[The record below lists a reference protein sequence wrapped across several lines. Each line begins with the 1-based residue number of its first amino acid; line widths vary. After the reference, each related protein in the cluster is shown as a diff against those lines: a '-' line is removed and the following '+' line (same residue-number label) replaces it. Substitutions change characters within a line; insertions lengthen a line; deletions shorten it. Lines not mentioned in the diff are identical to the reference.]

1 MRGGAGRFGRAR
13 IFAPVFLA
21 LSLGAGEAQAH
32 LVTTGV
38 GPFYDGVVHFVLTPE
53 DLLPVAALAVL
64 AALRGPAH
72 GRLMLFTLPTIWLG
86 AGIAGW
92 IVGGKTSEILP
103 AAASLAL
110 GLLIAIDVPLP
121 IWCSVG
127 IAALVASTLGYA
139 DGSGLPPDGGGALIL
154 LGIVAAVFTAFA
166 FVAALALSLRSRV
179 ARIAMRISGSWIAA
193 SGLLLLGW
201 LLRGAFRSST

>member
-1 MRGGAGRFGRAR
+1 MRRGTGRFGRAR

-21 LSLGAGEAQAH
+21 LSLGASEAQAH

-38 GPFYDGVVHFVLTPE
+38 GPLYDGIAHFVVTPE

-72 GRLMLFTLPTIWLG
+72 GRLMLFTLPTIWFG

-92 IVGGKTSEILP
+92 IMGGKTSEILP
-103 AAASLAL
+103 AAACLAL
-110 GLLIAIDVPLP
+110 GLLVALDVPLP

-127 IAALVASTLGYA
+127 IAALVAATLGYSN
-139 DGSGLPPDGGGALIL
+139 GSGLPPDEGGTLTL
-154 LGIVAAVFTAFA
+154 LGIAAAVFVGFA
-166 FVAALALSLRSRV
+166 LVVALALSLRSRI

-201 LLRGAFRSST
+201 LLRGAFRS